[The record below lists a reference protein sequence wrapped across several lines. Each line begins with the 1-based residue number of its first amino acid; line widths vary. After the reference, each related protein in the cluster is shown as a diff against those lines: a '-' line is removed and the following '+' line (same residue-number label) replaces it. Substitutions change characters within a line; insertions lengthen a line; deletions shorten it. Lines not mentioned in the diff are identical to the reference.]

1 MGIELVEKPVNKT
14 HHLRMDRAR
23 YDGYKGR
30 PIQPSWTDDQ
40 KAAWDE
46 GRRARIVGPIE
57 AVAKMID
64 KKADDFAQE
73 HGHDDMGGL
82 SFGRGQQADAK
93 MDHHSTLVELAEEI
107 RSIKLPDDMG
117 YESIDMTGPVGA
129 ALTWLDSAIKC
140 EAFEWDGDM
149 REYARQS
156 HADATLWMKKL
167 GAVPNQTPIDMVLH
181 CPKCGMQHIDKDNHD
196 ELRIEAAELGVDR
209 EGEREL
215 DRWIEARE
223 WPNPPHRSHL
233 CQNRKCG
240 HIWRPA
246 DVPTNGV
253 AAIKTAG
260 TRDDPITSPQ
270 AAQPIACSYGDNGY
284 ACCEGGPCQADLH
297 NDQLAPQAA
306 QQAPAG
312 PITSP
317 SAEFQIL
324 KAEHSN
330 LKSSYDRLRL
340 AYDAWHEKTA
350 WIHKTIK
357 PTELG
362 QHIADVMTA
371 RLQCLGDAPYTLT
384 QYFEFEERI
393 YDRMLRYYMASGDL
407 TKVYPAWQVKVFECI
422 RTKKL
427 KKPWELTTKEYTF
440 ELARDIAKIIDE
452 V

>member
-1 MGIELVEKPVNKT
+1 MAESSKQSNI
-14 HHLRMDRAR
+14 DRARFEGCAGFAENRSYTDDERSAWREGRDFMFNRRNAGNSHPEMR

-30 PIQPSWTDDQ
+30 PIQPGWTDDQ

-46 GRRARIVGPIE
+46 GRRARIIEPIE

-73 HGHDDMGGL
+73 HGYDDMGGL

-117 YESIDMTGPVGA
+117 YKS
-129 ALTWLDSAIKC
+129 
-140 EAFEWDGDM
+140 
-149 REYARQS
+149 
-156 HADATLWMKKL
+156 
-167 GAVPNQTPIDMVLH
+167 IDMVLH
-181 CPKCGMQHIDKDNHD
+181 CPKCGMQHIDKDNYE

-215 DRWIEARE
+215 ERWIEERE
-223 WPNPPHRSHL
+223 WSNPPHRSHL

-260 TRDDPITSPQ
+260 TKD
-270 AAQPIACSYGDNGY
+270 A
-284 ACCEGGPCQADLH
+284 
-297 NDQLAPQAA
+297 
-306 QQAPAG
+306 

-317 SAEFQIL
+317 SVEFQIL
-324 KAEHSN
+324 KAEHDN
-330 LKSSYDRLRL
+330 LKSSYGRLKL
-340 AYDAWHEKTA
+340 AYDAWHEKTN

-357 PTELG
+357 PAELG

-371 RLQCLGDAPYTLT
+371 RLLCLGDKMTAGVIDAKQMTLNAVDKAPKDGTVVLMWL
-384 QYFEFEERI
+384 EGSDI
-393 YDRMLRYYMASGDL
+393 PH
-407 TKVYPAWQVKVFECI
+407 PARFQDGKW
-422 RTKKL
+422 RSS
-427 KKPWELTTKEYTF
+427 W
-440 ELARDIAKIIDE
+440 DGDE
-452 V
+452 VNSMVGWMHIPNVVAVK